1 MRTDSNTL
9 VNQAISRKKSYE
21 RIASNS
27 VEDPNSVKSL
37 QGRSASFQPIENQNS
52 VDYRQLN
59 HADLISLRQ
68 HHHRGGNRPS
78 QQIIGGPNIR
88 RQVQLMGIIHRGSE
102 QEQ

>member
-37 QGRSASFQPIENQNS
+37 QGRSASF
-52 VDYRQLN
+52 
-59 HADLISLRQ
+59 
-68 HHHRGGNRPS
+68 
-78 QQIIGGPNIR
+78 
-88 RQVQLMGIIHRGSE
+88 
-102 QEQ
+102 